1 MTAIRLSWTRCLII
15 LAVLLANAVGCG
27 VPTATVSGTITDAQ
41 GPAPGSHVVFEVDG
55 DPTQKYYG
63 GSFGEGAYQ
72 VDDRGIMPPAK
83 YTITVTKY
91 ETKDGKSLP
100 QSEEGEAMKE
110 NGTAVKR
117 RFVLHKELVEG
128 ENALNLNLAEAQESA
143 IAEEEEEE

>member
-1 MTAIRLSWTRCLII
+1 
-15 LAVLLANAVGCG
+15 
-27 VPTATVSGTITDAQ
+27 
-41 GPAPGSHVVFEVDG
+41 
-55 DPTQKYYG
+55 
-63 GSFGEGAYQ
+63 
-72 VDDRGIMPPAK
+72 MPPAK

-143 IAEEEEEE
+143 IAEEEEEEEEE